1 MLKVFSSGIKFSLFA
16 LRYLPTLFFWGV
28 KVSKVEENIV
38 EISLGYNWRTK
49 NPFRS
54 IYFSALA
61 GAAELSTGILVLNA
75 ASKYNM
81 SILVVG
87 VNGKFYKKATG
98 TIRFVCNDG
107 ELIKNAIL
115 KSVETRQGVLFTANS
130 KGYNE
135 NKEIIAEFELTWS
148 VKQRN

>member
-1 MLKVFSSGIKFSLFA
+1 MQKVFTSGFKFSLYV

-28 KVSKVEENIV
+28 KVSKVEENIA
-38 EISLGYNWRTK
+38 EIRIRYSWRTK

-61 GAAELSTGILVLNA
+61 GAAELSTGILVLKA

-87 VNGKFYKKATG
+87 VNGKFHKKAIG
-98 TIRFVCNDG
+98 IIRFVCNDG
-107 ELIKNAIL
+107 ELIKNAIM
-115 KSVETRQGVLFTANS
+115 KSVETRQGEIFTANT

-135 NKEIIAEFELTWS
+135 NKDIIAEFELTWS
-148 VKQRN
+148 VKPRN

>member
-1 MLKVFSSGIKFSLFA
+1 MQKVFTSGFKFSLYL
-16 LRYLPTLFFWGV
+16 LRYLPTLFFWGI
-28 KVSKVEENIV
+28 KVSKVEDNFA
-38 EISLGYNWRTK
+38 EIRIGYSWRTK

-75 ASKYNM
+75 VSKYNM

-87 VNGKFYKKATG
+87 VKGKFYKKATG
-98 TIRFVCNDG
+98 TISFVCNDG
-107 ELIKNAIL
+107 EVIKNAIQR
-115 KSVETRQGVLFTANS
+115 SVETNQGEIFTANT

-135 NKEIIAEFELTWS
+135 NKDIISEFELIWS
-148 VKQRN
+148 VKPRN

>member
-1 MLKVFSSGIKFSLFA
+1 MQKVFTSGFKFSLYV

-28 KVSKVEENIV
+28 KVSKVEDNFS
-38 EISLGYNWRTK
+38 EIRIGYNWRTK

-61 GAAELSTGILVLNA
+61 GAAELSTGILVLNS

-87 VNGKFYKKATG
+87 VNGKFHKKATG

-115 KSVETRQGVLFTANS
+115 NSEATRNGEIFTVKSV
-130 KGYNE
+130 GYNE
-135 NKEIIAEFELTWS
+135 NKDIIAEFELTWS
-148 VKQRN
+148 VKPRN